1 MRRLLLACCM
11 LFACLGAYAQGP
23 STSAS
28 SNLAGKV
35 ELVEGD
41 VTVTD
46 RARQSRRVAV
56 GSTVFEGES
65 IATGQDGELHV
76 SMEDGGFIAV
86 RPNTKM
92 SIAAYRAEGDDKDKG
107 VFSLLQ
113 GTFRSVTG
121 WIGKYNPRS
130 YQVRTPTATIGVRGT
145 DHEPLVIPEGAKEG
159 DPGSYDKVNVGG
171 SYIQTRHGSID
182 VKPNQAG
189 FAPLRGR
196 PVPRILPQ
204 VPAFFKATRH
214 EAVIAARHEAVRK
227 VIDQRRDD
235 RRKVLQEKKVQLD
248 KQKADRQKAV
258 QERKREQ
265 DAQRLKQR
273 DERRKQQQDG
283 QQRRQQ
289 ERGLQQRD
297 ERERRSAGAEDR
309 RQRRDGQLEMR
320 PQERE
325 IRGRDRDRPQRN
337 IDRDHG
343 PRGGGRGRD

>member
-1 MRRLLLACCM
+1 MRRLLLACSI

-46 RARQSRRVAV
+46 RARQPRRVAV
-56 GSTVFEGES
+56 GSTIFEGES
-65 IATGQDGELHV
+65 IATGKDGELHV

-86 RPNTKM
+86 RPNTRM

-107 VFSLLQ
+107 IFSLLQ

-145 DHEPLVIPEGAKEG
+145 DHEPLVIPAGSTEGE
-159 DPGSYDKVNVGG
+159 PGSYDRVNVGS
-171 SYIQTRHGSID
+171 SYIRTQHGSVD

-196 PVPRILPQ
+196 PVPRVLPQ

-214 EAVIAARHEAVRK
+214 EAAIAARHEVVRK
-227 VIDQRRDD
+227 AIDQRRDD
-235 RRKVLQEKKVQLD
+235 RRKVLQEKKTQLD
-248 KQKADRQKAV
+248 KQKAERQKAV
-258 QERKREQ
+258 QDRKREQ

-273 DERRKQQQDG
+273 EERNRQLQDNR
-283 QQRRQQ
+283 QRRQQ
-289 ERGLQQRD
+289 ESGLQQRN
-297 ERERRSAGAEDR
+297 ERERRSADAGDR
-309 RQRRDGQLEMR
+309 RQRLDERRQAR
-320 PQERE
+320 PQDRE
-325 IRGRDRDRPQRN
+325 MRDRDRPRRN
-337 IDRDHG
+337 ADGNHA